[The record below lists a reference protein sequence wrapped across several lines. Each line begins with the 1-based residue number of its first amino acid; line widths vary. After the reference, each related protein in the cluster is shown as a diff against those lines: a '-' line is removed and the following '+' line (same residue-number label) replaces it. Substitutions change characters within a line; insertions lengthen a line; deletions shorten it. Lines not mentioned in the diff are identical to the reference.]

1 METLWVEKS
10 CGFLQA
16 LHIPGMRTAIRFQAH
31 TLQFYMELIRKTVL
45 PTRYTRM
52 LPREAQ

>member
-16 LHIPGMRTAIRFQAH
+16 SDIPGMRMVIRFQAH
-31 TLQFYMELIRKTVL
+31 TLQSYMELIRTTVL

-52 LPREAQ
+52 LQKGAQ